1 MPVFPLGRNL
11 IKHPRKRRIR
21 NPTLPQYPIGKTLI
35 KKIISNPFQF
45 SLFPNES
52 NGHMNYG
59 GGAIIMDSP
68 SIVISAPEELD
79 DPYDPIIK
87 NIGVNVNALINM
99 FSFAPSPDD

>member
-1 MPVFPLGRNL
+1 
-11 IKHPRKRRIR
+11 
-21 NPTLPQYPIGKTLI
+21 
-35 KKIISNPFQF
+35 
-45 SLFPNES
+45 
-52 NGHMNYG
+52 MNYG